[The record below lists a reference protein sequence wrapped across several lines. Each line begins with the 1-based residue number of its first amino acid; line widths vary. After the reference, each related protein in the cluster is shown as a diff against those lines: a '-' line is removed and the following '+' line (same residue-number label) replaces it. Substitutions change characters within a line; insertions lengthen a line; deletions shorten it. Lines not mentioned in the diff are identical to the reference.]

1 MLFGERMEG
10 DYRWRNE
17 CCGYRCCCCLCPE
30 GFPKVK
36 LWTSCMG
43 GMREGMC
50 YFKCGFPLELDTL
63 EFLDVIE
70 RARIYT
76 FQIMLKMN
84 F

>member
-1 MLFGERMEG
+1 M
-10 DYRWRNE
+10 
-17 CCGYRCCCCLCPE
+17 
-30 GFPKVK
+30 K